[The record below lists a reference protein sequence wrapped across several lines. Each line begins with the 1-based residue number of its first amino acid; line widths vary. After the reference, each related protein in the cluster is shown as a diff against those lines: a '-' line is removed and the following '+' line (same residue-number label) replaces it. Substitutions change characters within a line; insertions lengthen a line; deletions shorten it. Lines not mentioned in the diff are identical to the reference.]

1 MATIDLGENV
11 VKHIEADV
19 VEVVGSTKS
28 TEKESGFI
36 SDNKWVGGDGIASI
50 ELLEVFGNDLTV
62 VNSARVSFAKESTEM
77 LEKDERLIKYLAKHK
92 HISVFFHP
100 QLRFRVK
107 MNLFTARQ
115 WFKHTIGCSINE
127 CSKRYTTIDTECW
140 VPSPDEIREKS
151 VSVKQGSKS
160 SPPEEKEK
168 AHAIFKQ
175 SIEDSMKAYEELL
188 SLNVCPE
195 QARAVLPMAT
205 YTLFMETM
213 SLHAAFRIYC
223 LRTDPGAQK
232 EIREFAEAMGVLI
245 EKHFPISWNAL
256 KDSM

>member
-1 MATIDLGENV
+1 MADASGNIVEHV
-11 VKHIEADV
+11 EA
-19 VEVVGSTKS
+19 VGSTKS
-28 TEKESGFI
+28 TENETGFI
-36 SDNKWVGGDGIASI
+36 GENKWVGSDGIASI
-50 ELLEVFGNDLTV
+50 ELLEVFGDDLTV
-62 VNSARVSFAKESTEM
+62 VNSARVSFAKESSEM
-77 LEKDERLIKYLAKHK
+77 SERDEKLIKYLAKHK

-100 QLRFRVK
+100 QLRFRIK

-140 VPSPDEIREKS
+140 IPKPDEIREKS

-160 SPPEEKEK
+160 TPPEESEK
-168 AHAIFKQ
+168 AHEIFKQ
-175 SIEDSMKAYEELL
+175 SIENSMKAYDELL
-188 SLNVCPE
+188 AMNVCPE

-213 SLHAAFRIYC
+213 SLHAAFRIYS

-232 EIREFAEAMGVLI
+232 EIRDFAEAMGILI
-245 EKHFPISWNAL
+245 EKHFPVSWKAL
-256 KDSM
+256 IDSI

>member
-1 MATIDLGENV
+1 MSSDHAVLTHEVD
-11 VKHIEADV
+11 HIEI
-19 VEVVGSTKS
+19 VGTTKTDDKS
-28 TEKESGFI
+28 VGFV
-36 SDNKWVGGDGIASI
+36 SDSKWVGADGIASI

-77 LEKDERLIKYLAKHK
+77 TGRDERLIKYLAKHK

-100 QLRFRVK
+100 QLRFRIK

-140 VPSPDEIREKS
+140 IPTVDELREKS
-151 VSVKQGSKS
+151 ESVKQGSKS

-168 AHAIFKQ
+168 AHELFKQ
-175 SIEDSMKAYEELL
+175 SIENSMKVYEELL
-188 SLNVCPE
+188 ALNVCPE

-232 EIREFAEAMGVLI
+232 EIRDFAEAMGVLI
-245 EKHFPISWNAL
+245 EKHFPISWAAL